1 MILNLDG
8 RSLYY
13 EIHGDGMPLLLVHG
27 FPLSGEL
34 WRPLVSQLAR
44 DYRLIVPD
52 LRGHGRSQ
60 ASATVTMAEFA
71 DDLVALLEAIGESRS
86 VVLVGM
92 SMGGYV
98 SFEFYRRYRE
108 RVRALV
114 LTNTKAEADGAE
126 AAAARRTAAERTR
139 REGSGVV
146 AESMMP
152 RLFGPRAPEALQAQW
167 REIMV
172 ATPPEGVAAALEAL
186 AARPDSIATL
196 ESATCPVLIVAGE
209 HDEITPPDDA
219 RRMQQA
225 APGSRLEVLPGAG
238 HMSVVECPERFVE
251 ILNPFLEA
259 LPREA

>member
-108 RVRALV
+108 RVRAL
-114 LTNTKAEADGAE
+114 
-126 AAAARRTAAERTR
+126 
-139 REGSGVV
+139 
-146 AESMMP
+146 M
-152 RLFGPRAPEALQAQW
+152 
-167 REIMV
+167 
-172 ATPPEGVAAALEAL
+172 
-186 AARPDSIATL
+186 
-196 ESATCPVLIVAGE
+196 
-209 HDEITPPDDA
+209 
-219 RRMQQA
+219 
-225 APGSRLEVLPGAG
+225 
-238 HMSVVECPERFVE
+238 
-251 ILNPFLEA
+251 
-259 LPREA
+259 